1 MKKTLPVLLTFCMLA
16 FTTKTYSQAGARYL
30 SETFSSVTV
39 STNVTY
45 GNNISVLTGTPS
57 SIPLVMDVYQPTGD
71 VLTARPL
78 IIVLHAGSF
87 LPSVANGMAIGKRTD
102 SAVVE
107 MCMKF
112 AKRGYVAVSAD
123 YRLGWNA
130 LSANQDVRTGTLLN
144 AVYRGLQD
152 AKNCVRF
159 FKNDAATTN
168 VYKIDVNRIA
178 VGGFGAGAYLA
189 LAYGSLNKIAELNL
203 SKFINQSA
211 TPPASYVNQ
220 LTAGNF
226 DGTDV
231 TVLNT
236 PNYATQSSSIN
247 VAFSLGGAAGDSSW
261 IEAGETPIICLHA
274 YKDPYAPYK
283 TGNVIVAATGQ
294 FVVEASGS
302 FDATKRSTRLGNQAI
317 FQNSVYNDVYSTKA
331 ILNSAGIPGLYTHIT
346 PTPGPNMSCTGA
358 NANPQIEQSAPWDWW
373 NEPVF
378 IASYNAYSG
387 TLNGTP
393 LACKLKLENP
403 DMSSTKGRK
412 YMDTIQGFLNP
423 RLVCALN
430 LAGCVPASNV
440 GIQNISNGSDLS
452 IYPNPA
458 TSEIN
463 YVISDGNTI
472 KKIDLF
478 DATGRIVI
486 SLDGLNT
493 NKFTLNQNQLNQG
506 LYFSKIE
513 LGNKTILSKKIIIQ

>member
-317 FQNSVYNDVYSTKA
+317 F
-331 ILNSAGIPGLYTHIT
+331 G
-346 PTPGPNMSCTGA
+346 
-358 NANPQIEQSAPWDWW
+358 PQIEQSAPWDWW

-378 IASYNAYSG
+378 IASYNLYSNS
-387 TLNGTP
+387 LNGTP

-403 DMSSTKGRK
+403 DMSATKGRK

-430 LAGCVPASNV
+430 LAGCVSIV
-440 GIQNISNGSDLS
+440 GINELSDRNDLN
-452 IYPNPA
+452 IYPNPV

-493 NKFTLNQNQLNQG
+493 NKFTLNRNQLNQG

>member
-1 MKKTLPVLLTFCMLA
+1 MKKTLPVLLTFCILA
-16 FTTKTYSQAGARYL
+16 YTTKTYSQRYL
-30 SETFSSVTV
+30 TETFSSVTV
-39 STNVTY
+39 SNNVTY
-45 GNNISVLTGTPS
+45 GNNISVLTGSPS
-57 SIPLVMDVYQPTGD
+57 SIPLVMDVYQPSAD

-189 LAYGSLNKIAELNL
+189 LAYGSLNKTAELNL

-317 FQNSVYNDVYSTKA
+317 FQNSVFNDVYSTKA
-331 ILNSAGIPGLYTHIT
+331 IANSAGIPGLYTHIT
-346 PTPGPNMSCTGA
+346 PTPGASLACG
-358 NANPQIEQSAPWDWW
+358 PQIEQSAPWDWW

-403 DMSSTKGRK
+403 DMSATKGRK

-430 LAGCVPASNV
+430 LAGCVSSV
-440 GIQNISNGSDLS
+440 GINELSDRNDLN
-452 IYPNPA
+452 IYPNPV

-463 YVISDGNTI
+463 YLVEGNNTI
-472 KKIDLF
+472 KKIDLY

-493 NKFTLNQNQLNQG
+493 NKFTLNRNQLNQG

>member
-189 LAYGSLNKIAELNL
+189 LAYGSLNKTAELNL

-247 VAFSLGGAAGDSSW
+247 VAFSLGGAAGDS
-261 IEAGETPIICLHA
+261 
-274 YKDPYAPYK
+274 
-283 TGNVIVAATGQ
+283 
-294 FVVEASGS
+294 
-302 FDATKRSTRLGNQAI
+302 
-317 FQNSVYNDVYSTKA
+317 
-331 ILNSAGIPGLYTHIT
+331 
-346 PTPGPNMSCTGA
+346 
-358 NANPQIEQSAPWDWW
+358 
-373 NEPVF
+373 
-378 IASYNAYSG
+378 
-387 TLNGTP
+387 
-393 LACKLKLENP
+393 
-403 DMSSTKGRK
+403 
-412 YMDTIQGFLNP
+412 
-423 RLVCALN
+423 
-430 LAGCVPASNV
+430 
-440 GIQNISNGSDLS
+440 
-452 IYPNPA
+452 
-458 TSEIN
+458 
-463 YVISDGNTI
+463 
-472 KKIDLF
+472 
-478 DATGRIVI
+478 
-486 SLDGLNT
+486 
-493 NKFTLNQNQLNQG
+493 
-506 LYFSKIE
+506 
-513 LGNKTILSKKIIIQ
+513 

>member
-1 MKKTLPVLLTFCMLA
+1 
-16 FTTKTYSQAGARYL
+16 
-30 SETFSSVTV
+30 
-39 STNVTY
+39 
-45 GNNISVLTGTPS
+45 
-57 SIPLVMDVYQPTGD
+57 
-71 VLTARPL
+71 
-78 IIVLHAGSF
+78 
-87 LPSVANGMAIGKRTD
+87 MAIGKRTD

-168 VYKIDVNRIA
+168 IYKIDVNRIA

-189 LAYGSLNKIAELNL
+189 LAYGSLNKTAELNL

-226 DGTDV
+226 DGTDA

-261 IEAGETPIICLHA
+261 IEAGETPIICMHA

-302 FDATKRSTRLGNQAI
+302 FDATKRSTRLGNQTI

-373 NEPVF
+373 NEPLF

-393 LACKLKLENP
+393 L
-403 DMSSTKGRK
+403 
-412 YMDTIQGFLNP
+412 DTIQGFLNP

-430 LAGCVPASNV
+430 LAGCVSSV
-440 GIQNISNGSDLS
+440 GINELSNSNDLN

-472 KKIDLF
+472 RKIDLF

-493 NKFTLNQNQLNQG
+493 NKFTLNRNQLNQG